1 MGKRDHKSSNVC
13 HGAEKSGRGTY
24 GLGLAKPCPAGD
36 LADVGAF
43 QLCARP
49 ASSQRL
55 QRESQPQPQ
64 PQFAVPPGRH
74 APVASC
80 APFDPR
86 HAVSRPRAAVDSSL
100 SSAPGLSP
108 AVAFPS

>member
-1 MGKRDHKSSNVC
+1 MGKRDHKTSNVC
-13 HGAEKSGRGTY
+13 PGAEKSGRGTH
-24 GLGLAKPCPAGD
+24 GLGLAKPCPAGV
-36 LADVGAF
+36 LANVGAF

-49 ASSQRL
+49 ASSQRH
-55 QRESQPQPQ
+55 QRESQPQ
-64 PQFAVPPGRH
+64 PQFAVPPRRH

-108 AVAFPS
+108 AVTFPS